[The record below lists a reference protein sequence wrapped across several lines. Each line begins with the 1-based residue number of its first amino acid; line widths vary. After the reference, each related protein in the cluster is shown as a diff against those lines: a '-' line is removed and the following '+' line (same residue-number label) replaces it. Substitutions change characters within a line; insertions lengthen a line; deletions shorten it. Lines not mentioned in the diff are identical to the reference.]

1 MNKEYLLLLSYFDK
15 LNPKFF
21 NNKDITP
28 EMSAYGIGYGETYNY
43 DYSKIIHQLST
54 NRFLRQVHK
63 NTNPGGRLQ
72 PFTANTFKGYI
83 LTKKGVNALV
93 EREDQKS
100 KQVTSK
106 EVAIT
111 IVLIIIVVAILMYL
125 LNLIFVFAN

>member
-21 NNKDITP
+21 NNKDLTP

-63 NTNPGGRLQ
+63 NINLSSRLH

-83 LTKKGVNALV
+83 LTRKGVNAL
-93 EREDQKS
+93 EGITNQRS

-106 EVAIT
+106 DVAIT
-111 IVLIIIVVAILMYL
+111 LFQPL
-125 LNLIFVFAN
+125 LLLL